1 MLSKLY
7 PVFWISIRIQEE
19 KNFSLSLPI
28 SLFVIDELLDC
39 IQDLLS
45 IAVWFMPDKKLKLS
59 DNKNIN
65 LPAQSFSPAAVSEML
80 KGTRVLLKSLKTSE
94 TYDLVDVTTDNVRVL
109 IKML

>member
-1 MLSKLY
+1 MLSKFY
-7 PVFWISIRIQEE
+7 PVFWISIRIREE
-19 KNFSLSLPI
+19 KKFSLSLPL

-45 IAVWFMPDKKLKLS
+45 IAVLFMPDKKIKLS

-80 KGTRVLLKSLKTSE
+80 KGTRILLKSLKTNES
-94 TYDLVDVTTDNVRVL
+94 YDLVDVTADNVRVL

>member
-7 PVFWISIRIQEE
+7 PVFWISIRIREE

-65 LPAQSFSPAAVSEML
+65 LPPQSFSPAAVSEML

-94 TYDLVDVTTDNVRVL
+94 SYDLVDVTTDNVRVL